1 MINAINLERDIMK
14 TVREILQGK
23 GSAVW
28 SVLPESTVFEALQLL
43 AEKNVGALLVIKND
57 RVVGILSERDYAR
70 KVILHGKHSK
80 DTLVKEIMSS
90 LVIYV
95 NTSLSV
101 EECMALMIN
110 KRIRHLPVIEN
121 GRLSGIISIGDVV
134 NAIIDEKEF
143 VIDQLVHYITG
154 VPVLK

>member
-1 MINAINLERDIMK
+1 MK
-14 TVREILQGK
+14 TVSEILQRK
-23 GSAVW
+23 GSTVW
-28 SVLPESTVFEALQLL
+28 SISPESTVFEALQLMS
-43 AEKNVGALLVIKND
+43 EKNLGAVLVLKND
-57 RVVGILSERDYAR
+57 IVVGIISERDYAR
-70 KVILHGKHSK
+70 KIILHGKHSK

-90 LVIYV
+90 MVIYV

-134 NAIIDEKEF
+134 DAVIDEKKF
-143 VIDQLVHYITG
+143 IIDQLVHYITG
-154 VPVLK
+154 APVLK

>member
-1 MINAINLERDIMK
+1 MK
-14 TVREILQGK
+14 TVSEILQRK
-23 GSAVW
+23 GSVVW
-28 SVLPESTVFEALQLL
+28 SISPEATVFDALQLM
-43 AEKNVGALLVIKND
+43 AEKNLGAVLVMKND
-57 RVVGILSERDYAR
+57 LVVGIMSERDYAR
-70 KVILHGKHSK
+70 KIILHGKHSK

-95 NTSLSV
+95 NISLSV

-134 NAIIDEKEF
+134 DAVIDEKEF

-154 VPVLK
+154 APLLK